1 MSEWLS
7 DISAN
12 KIRNTYFSDINNS
25 GRALDISGNV
35 VIRNEN
41 SLQFENPKTGTYI
54 GTDIS
59 SNSLDG
65 SCNIVIG
72 KEIIHERLKQWELG
86 SIVSDNSWNSIA
98 YGDGKFVVVGDLSN
112 NGIIYSDNS
121 GNTWQTDASYN
132 FESYLTAIK
141 KVTFKRK
148 TSNGKNLGLMKFN
161 FGWKILIL
169 L

>member
-12 KIRNTYFSDINNS
+12 KIKNTYFSDINNS

-35 VIRNEN
+35 VIRSEN
-41 SLQFENPKTGTYI
+41 SLQFENPKFGTYI
-54 GTDIS
+54 GRDIS

-72 KEIIHERLKQWELG
+72 KEILHERLKQWELG
-86 SIVSDNSWNSIA
+86 SIISDNSWNSIA

-121 GNTWQTDASYN
+121 GNTWQTDFTYN
-132 FESYLTAIK
+132 FSSYLTAIK

-148 TSNGKNLGLMKFN
+148 TTNGKKF
-161 FGWKILIL
+161 WV
-169 L
+169 